1 MIRSI
6 EKKEA
11 GSEVIRACKDDWF
24 FVKKRNIIEIDRK
37 QGGEPGRMVK
47 VIMLWFVVINI
58 IGYVVMSED
67 KNKARKRRERV
78 PEKTLFLLAAMGGAL
93 GVLIAMYRKRHKTR
107 HMSFRIGIPLLL
119 LLNIF
124 LYSYFLR

>member
-1 MIRSI
+1 
-6 EKKEA
+6 
-11 GSEVIRACKDDWF
+11 
-24 FVKKRNIIEIDRK
+24 
-37 QGGEPGRMVK
+37 MVK
-47 VIMLWFVVINI
+47 VIILWFVVINI

>member
-1 MIRSI
+1 
-6 EKKEA
+6 
-11 GSEVIRACKDDWF
+11 
-24 FVKKRNIIEIDRK
+24 
-37 QGGEPGRMVK
+37 MVK

-124 LYSYFLR
+124 LYSYF

>member
-11 GSEVIRACKDDWF
+11 GSEVIRVCKDDWF

>member
-1 MIRSI
+1 
-6 EKKEA
+6 
-11 GSEVIRACKDDWF
+11 
-24 FVKKRNIIEIDRK
+24 
-37 QGGEPGRMVK
+37 MVK

-107 HMSFRIGIPLLL
+107 HMSFRIGIPFLL

>member
-1 MIRSI
+1 
-6 EKKEA
+6 
-11 GSEVIRACKDDWF
+11 
-24 FVKKRNIIEIDRK
+24 
-37 QGGEPGRMVK
+37 
-47 VIMLWFVVINI
+47 
-58 IGYVVMSED
+58 MSED

-107 HMSFRIGIPLLL
+107 HMSFRIGIPFLL

>member
-1 MIRSI
+1 
-6 EKKEA
+6 
-11 GSEVIRACKDDWF
+11 
-24 FVKKRNIIEIDRK
+24 
-37 QGGEPGRMVK
+37 MVK

-67 KNKARKRRERV
+67 KIKARKRRERV

>member
-1 MIRSI
+1 MRSS

>member
-1 MIRSI
+1 MAQI
-6 EKKEA
+6 
-11 GSEVIRACKDDWF
+11 V
-24 FVKKRNIIEIDRK
+24 
-37 QGGEPGRMVK
+37 
-47 VIMLWFVVINI
+47 MLWFVVINI

-67 KNKARKRRERV
+67 KNKARKRRDRV

-119 LLNIF
+119 LLNVL
-124 LYSYFLR
+124 LYGYFLQ

>member
-1 MIRSI
+1 MKHKR
-6 EKKEA
+6 EVVKL
-11 GSEVIRACKDDWF
+11 SELYGRLAF
-24 FVKKRNIIEIDRK
+24 FEKRNIIEIDILIESK
-37 QGGEPGRMVK
+37 VEEPGRMVK

-107 HMSFRIGIPLLL
+107 HTSFRIGIPLLL

>member
-1 MIRSI
+1 
-6 EKKEA
+6 
-11 GSEVIRACKDDWF
+11 
-24 FVKKRNIIEIDRK
+24 
-37 QGGEPGRMVK
+37 MVK
-47 VIMLWFVVINI
+47 LVMVWFVVINV

-67 KNKARKRRERV
+67 KNKARKRRDRV

-107 HMSFRIGIPLLL
+107 HLSFRIGIPLLL
-119 LLNIF
+119 LLNAL

>member
-1 MIRSI
+1 MI
-6 EKKEA
+6 
-11 GSEVIRACKDDWF
+11 
-24 FVKKRNIIEIDRK
+24 
-37 QGGEPGRMVK
+37 K
-47 VIMLWFVVINI
+47 VVMLWFVVINI

-78 PEKTLFLLAAMGGAL
+78 PERTLFLLATIGGAL

-107 HMSFRIGIPLLL
+107 HTSFRIGIPLLL
-119 LLNIF
+119 LLNVL

>member
-1 MIRSI
+1 
-6 EKKEA
+6 
-11 GSEVIRACKDDWF
+11 
-24 FVKKRNIIEIDRK
+24 
-37 QGGEPGRMVK
+37 MVK

>member
-1 MIRSI
+1 
-6 EKKEA
+6 
-11 GSEVIRACKDDWF
+11 
-24 FVKKRNIIEIDRK
+24 
-37 QGGEPGRMVK
+37 MVK

-67 KNKARKRRERV
+67 KIKARKRRERV

-124 LYSYFLR
+124 LYSYFLK